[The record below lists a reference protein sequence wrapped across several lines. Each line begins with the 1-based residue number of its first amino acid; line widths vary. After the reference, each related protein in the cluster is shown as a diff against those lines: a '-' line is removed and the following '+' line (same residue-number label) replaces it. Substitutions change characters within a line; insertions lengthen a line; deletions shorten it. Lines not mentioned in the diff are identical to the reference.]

1 MFKIDSRTG
10 EITTTKPLDREATP
24 RYDVTVY
31 ARDGSSPAQYDAA
44 TVVVH
49 VIDENDHSPELR

>member
-1 MFKIDSRTG
+1 MFRIDPRTG
-10 EITTTKPLDREATP
+10 QISTTKPLDREAAA

-44 TVVVH
+44 TVIVH
-49 VIDENDHSPELR
+49 IIDENDHSPELR